1 MALRLGR
8 VPDPLSGGED
18 DDLDPAGLF
27 KSSDQAYRQD
37 VLPLSRGEE
46 PEAVQLAGVGAPAA
60 MPKGKPLS
68 FSWDTGVI
76 GANAPAPKTKPNAM
90 SYSWDDVVTTP
101 EPKKAADSGDTSRG
115 FQAALGQ
122 TPALLKGAVGFL
134 GAVGEKT
141 LGEGGNFTALKQW
154 GLEGYKKGMDAIS
167 ARSKDTDELTTA
179 WDKAK
184 GGDLGALVD
193 WAQYGIG
200 YLGGNV
206 LETVG
211 TSILGGMAGSVAAPG
226 AGTVAGAAGGIVA
239 KDAVKGV
246 AKGLIEGMVAKETAK
261 LVEKAGVETATDA
274 IVKRSEERRVGK
286 ECS

>member
-1 MALRLGR
+1 MAQLRLGR
-8 VPDPLSGGED
+8 VPDPLSDGGD

-37 VLPLSRGEE
+37 VLPRSQGEQPVALASAPTTKPTGTFKFDLYGTNSS
-46 PEAVQLAGVGAPAA
+46 PEAQPT
-60 MPKGKPLS
+60 PKEGTFKFNLYG
-68 FSWDTGVI
+68 D
-76 GANAPAPKTKPNAM
+76 AEPK
-90 SYSWDDVVTTP
+90 P

-167 ARSKDTDELTTA
+167 ARSKDTDELTSA

-206 LETVG
+206 LETAHLHPRRCG
-211 TSILGGMAGSVAAPG
+211 WLCCSPGRRHCGWRSRWHRGQGRRQGRGQGPDRGHGRQGDGQAGR
-226 AGTVAGAAGGIVA
+226 
-239 KDAVKGV
+239 
-246 AKGLIEGMVAKETAK
+246 EGR
-261 LVEKAGVETATDA
+261 G
-274 IVKRSEERRVGK
+274 
-286 ECS
+286 